1 METGAEAMPVPDRLR
16 WRSRGATSGVDARS
30 VPVADAVLIARVA
43 DGDPAA
49 LAALYSRYGA
59 RLLAFLERYAG
70 DRMTAE
76 EILQDT
82 LLAVWRSAHRYAR
95 RSGVSTWLFGIA
107 RRQAH
112 NRLRV
117 RSPELVPLD
126 GVAARWADPAP
137 GPAEWALANLRAG
150 TIAEAFAALAPH
162 HREVLAL
169 AFAARLRHREIAE
182 ILGVP
187 VGTVKSRL
195 HHARA
200 SLGRA
205 LADRGYAEE
214 VP

>member
-1 METGAEAMPVPDRLR
+1 
-16 WRSRGATSGVDARS
+16 
-30 VPVADAVLIARVA
+30 VADEVLLARVA
-43 DGDPAA
+43 DGDRAA

-59 RLLAFLERYAG
+59 RLLGFLERYAG

-82 LLAVWRSAHRYAR
+82 LLAVWRSAHLYAR
-95 RSGVSTWLFGIA
+95 RSGVGTWLFGIA

-117 RSPELVPLD
+117 RAPQSLPLD
-126 GVAARWADPAP
+126 DVAGLADPAP
-137 GPAEWALANLRAG
+137 GPLEWALAGAR
-150 TIAEAFAALAPH
+150 AEAIAGAFEALAPAQ
-162 HREVLAL
+162 REVLAL
-169 AFAARLRHREIAE
+169 AFAARLRHQQIAE

-200 SLGRA
+200 ALSRA
-205 LADRGYAEE
+205 LEDRGYAKEL
-214 VP
+214 P

>member
-1 METGAEAMPVPDRLR
+1 MPVPDRLR
-16 WRSRGATSGVDARS
+16 LRWRSQRPASL
-30 VPVADAVLIARVA
+30 VADPLAPAADEALLARVA
-43 DGDPAA
+43 GGDASA
-49 LAALYSRYGA
+49 LAELYRRHGA
-59 RLLAFLERYAG
+59 GLLAFLQRYAR
-70 DRMTAE
+70 DRMVAE

-82 LLAVWRSAHRYAR
+82 LLAVWRSAHQFAG
-95 RSGVSTWLFGIA
+95 RSGVRTWLFGIA

-117 RSPELVPLD
+117 RQPLQ
-126 GVAARWADPAP
+126 VALDSVAGRADPAP
-137 GPAEWALANLRAG
+137 GPAEWAMASARGAA
-150 TIAEAFAALAPH
+150 IAAALGALAPH

-169 AFAARLRHREIAE
+169 AFAAAVPHREIAE

-200 SLGRA
+200 ALASE

-214 VP
+214 MP